1 MSQAIISR
9 FFGTSRAPAAPRSG
23 APETAIRRAQRHS
36 RRVRIL
42 RVGLP
47 AVAALGLLLFG
58 LFILLDPARLL
69 HGFPVEFTR
78 ITISGDKLTIEA
90 PRLTGFTRDARPYSV
105 TAHSAVQD
113 LKRPNFVELTGI
125 VGEVAQAR
133 GASDLRA
140 TNGLYDMKAEQLQ
153 LSGGIQ
159 IRAAGGYRIALSD
172 AFVEVR
178 KGEIA
183 TDNPVHAIF
192 PDGSLQA
199 SRLRIFDHGAH
210 LVFDG
215 GVSMTLRLPP
225 PENSESDGTQ
235 Q

>member
-1 MSQAIISR
+1 MSRAIISR
-9 FFGTSRAPAAPRSG
+9 IFGTAAAPATPGIG
-23 APETAIRRAQRHS
+23 AREAAIRRAQRHS

-42 RVGLP
+42 RIGLP
-47 AVAALGLLLFG
+47 AIAAVGLLLFG
-58 LFILLDPARLL
+58 LLILLDPARLL

-78 ITISGDKLTIEA
+78 ISISGDKLTIEA

-105 TAHSAVQD
+105 TAQSAVQD
-113 LKRPNFVELTGI
+113 LKQPNLVELTGI
-125 VGEVAQAR
+125 VGEVVQDS

-140 TNGLYDMKAEQLQ
+140 TNGLYDMKAEQMR

-159 IRAAGGYRIALSD
+159 IRATGGYRITLSD
-172 AFVEVR
+172 AFVEIR

-199 SRLRIFDHGAH
+199 SRLRVFDHGAH

-215 GVSMTLRLPP
+215 GVNMTFRLPP
-225 PENSESDGTQ
+225 PDDPDSDGTQ